1 MGTKL
6 KNSLFKSFRFEIVI
20 CSFLSLIYTILTES
34 GIFLGV
40 YIIFQV
46 LKGKNTAVIENTR
59 INEFANNSILSA
71 AHVPKNKPFL
81 SRGAFYGLLLF
92 VILLSIV
99 LFITYFLLLTKKFV
113 MYLEKISWGITE
125 LSAGN
130 FNNRI
135 QIESED
141 EFAFIA
147 AKLNQMAGDIKNIIA
162 NERKNEEAKNELIT
176 SVAHD
181 LRTPLTSLIGYLEL
195 VLNKTDLTDE
205 TRMRFIE
212 IAYHKSTHLQKLIE
226 DLFTYTKISFGEVNL
241 EKGELD
247 MVKFINQLVDEF
259 YPSFTEY
266 ELDYE
271 FICDVNS
278 APVWADGNL
287 LARAF
292 TNLISNAIKYG
303 KDGKRVEVELT
314 VEDENV
320 IISIINYGNLI
331 PEKDI
336 DHIFERF
343 FRVESSRSSETGGS
357 GLGLSITK
365 DIIQMHDG
373 TITVKSDLS
382 GTLFQV
388 TLKKEERQK
397 GD

>member
-1 MGTKL
+1 L

-20 CSFLSLIYTILTES
+20 CSFLSLIYTLLTES
-34 GIFLGV
+34 GILLGI

-46 LKGKNTAVIENTR
+46 LKGKNTTVIEDTR
-59 INEFANNSILSA
+59 INEFANKSISPSTY
-71 AHVPKNKPFL
+71 VPKSKPFL

-92 VILLSIV
+92 IILLSIV
-99 LFITYFLLLTKKFV
+99 LFIT
-113 MYLEKISWGITE
+113 YLEKISWGITE

-205 TRMRFIE
+205 TRIRFIE
-212 IAYHKSTHLQKLIE
+212 VAYHKSTHLQKLID

-271 FICDVNS
+271 FICEVNS

-314 VEDENV
+314 VEDEKV
-320 IISIINYGNLI
+320 IISIVNYGIII

-373 TITVKSDLS
+373 TITVKSGLN
-382 GTLFQV
+382 GTIFQV
-388 TLKKEERQK
+388 TLKKEEKQK